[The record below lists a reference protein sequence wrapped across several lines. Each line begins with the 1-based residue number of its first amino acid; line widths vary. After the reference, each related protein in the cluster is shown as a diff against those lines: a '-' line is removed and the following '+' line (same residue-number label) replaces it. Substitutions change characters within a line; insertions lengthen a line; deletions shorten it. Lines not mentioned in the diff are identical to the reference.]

1 MNIFNLFG
9 KLTLDNSDYVN
20 KLTNAKKLSRQETAK
35 IKKQFKEMSDANIQA
50 LKAIDNAFL
59 QGKISITEYNAKVDE
74 LKRKQ
79 QEITDASNN
88 LGITSKKSAL
98 AMIGGWT
105 AILAVIMKVVSGI
118 KNAIMNT
125 TEYAGTIKDLAQVY
139 GKTYKQIQEVN
150 YLAQESGKSA
160 EWALKRAQ
168 SSGLEYWE
176 VLGLTNEQYKEMIA
190 NAKDMGIILEDEVI
204 DKADML
210 GDRIS
215 QLKYQWQAVLTG
227 LLAGDEGA
235 EENMRQFFVR
245 VGDMVKEYAPTVVNF
260 GVQLIL
266 QILIGVVQQA
276 PQILLDFWYAV
287 QDAMLKI
294 DWIDLIW
301 NILKGLGELIVNS
314 IINNLFGWLRFFGV
328 DIPQVDFTSGSNN
341 TPTIDTGTDYEISEN
356 VNQELTIKIESNGV
370 TANDKAVASSLEDLI
385 DEKLGRLLG
394 GV

>member
-9 KLTLDNSDYVN
+9 KLTLDNSDYNN
-20 KLTNAKKLSRQETAK
+20 KIDDAKKKNTELNTNTKKMSLSA
-35 IKKQFKEMSDANIQA
+35 
-50 LKAIDNAFL
+50 
-59 QGKISITEYNAKVDE
+59 V
-74 LKRKQ
+74 
-79 QEITDASNN
+79 AS
-88 LGITSKKSAL
+88 
-98 AMIGGWT
+98 WT
-105 AILAVIMKVVSGI
+105 AIVAVIMKLVSGI

-168 SSGLEYWE
+168 SSGKEYWE
-176 VLGLTNEQYKEMIA
+176 VLGLTNEQYKEMIT

-227 LLAGDEGA
+227 LLAGDKGA

-245 VGDMVKEYAPTVVNF
+245 VGDMAKEYAPTIVNF

-301 NILKGLGELIVNS
+301 NILKAVAEFFINK
-314 IINNLFGWLRFFGV
+314 IINSLIGWLRIFGV
-328 DIPQVDFTSGSNN
+328 DVPQVDFTSGSSN
-341 TPTIDTGTDYEISEN
+341 TPTIDTGTDYEISES
-356 VNQELTIKIESNGV
+356 VTQELTIKVESNGV
-370 TANDKAVASSLEDLI
+370 TENDKAVASSLEDLI
-385 DEKLGRLLG
+385 DEKLGKLLG
-394 GV
+394 GM